1 MASSNMNNQSAG
13 SFSFVTPIKLGNKN
27 FIVWRAHILTLIKGN
42 CLESFINSNRPC
54 PVQFL
59 PHETTGA
66 RSSTGSTTIEVNPDF
81 ITWTEGDQFFK
92 LDDVIDSTKLT
103 LDGDHCTTSK
113 ELLDMLTG
121 MILCSISQ
129 DAT

>member
-1 MASSNMNNQSAG
+1 MASSNLNNQSAG

-27 FIVWRAHILTLIKGN
+27 FIAWRAHILTLIKGN

-66 RSSTGSTTIEVNPDF
+66 RSSTGSYYNRGESRLYN
-81 ITWTEGDQFFK
+81 
-92 LDDVIDSTKLT
+92 
-103 LDGDHCTTSK
+103 LDG
-113 ELLDMLTG
+113 G
-121 MILCSISQ
+121 RSIF
-129 DAT
+129 